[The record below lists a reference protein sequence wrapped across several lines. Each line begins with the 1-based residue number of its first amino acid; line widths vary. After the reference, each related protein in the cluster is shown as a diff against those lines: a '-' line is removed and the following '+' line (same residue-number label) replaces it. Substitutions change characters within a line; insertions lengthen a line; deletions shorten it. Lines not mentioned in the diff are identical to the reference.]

1 MKRFTS
7 NIINLWNNAVTYKEQ
22 EAIKVIKRMFKNED
36 IETQCVIKENRI
48 DLYFKNYKLA
58 IVCDKNAYKHL
69 DSYKEVELK
78 GKNLGCKF
86 IRFNP
91 DQWGFEIIDVLSE
104 IHEFIM
110 KEKEEQWKSEF
121 TNVKNI
127 IYNTGCDE
135 NHQIFK
141 NVFEVIMRM
150 FKNEDIETQ
159 YVIEEYRIDLYFKRY
174 KLAIECEENSAK
186 QVDSD
191 KEKRRQEFI
200 DKNLVCKFIRFNPD
214 QSGFEIIDVL
224 SEIREFIMKRRTMG
238 ICNCQCRARNL
249 NKNICKSLI
258 CD

>member
-1 MKRFTS
+1 M
-7 NIINLWNNAVTYKEQ
+7 
-22 EAIKVIKRMFKNED
+22 
-36 IETQCVIKENRI
+36 
-48 DLYFKNYKLA
+48 YFKRYKLA
-58 IVCDKNAYKHL
+58 IEREENSTEQVDSDKEKRRQ
-69 DSYKEVELK
+69 EFIE
-78 GKNLGCKF
+78 KNLVCKF

-91 DQWGFEIIDVLSE
+91 DQLGFNIINVLSE
-104 IHEFIM
+104 INEFIV

-121 TNVKNI
+121 THVKNKLC
-127 IYNTGCDE
+127 NTGYDE
-135 NHQIFK
+135 NHRIFK

-174 KLAIECEENSAK
+174 KLAIEREENSTE

-224 SEIREFIMKRRTMG
+224 REINEFIMKEKEEQWESVIANAG
-238 ICNCQCRARNL
+238 L
-249 NKNICKSLI
+249 DLI
-258 CD
+258 KKKVVNR